1 MLWMLSLHIIFL
13 TIWVAGAYF
22 VPVILAGAGRH
33 ENNFSDPPQ
42 GIDSMAR
49 FVYTHVATPAALISI
64 TAGSVVFLINQSADF
79 WLLAKLTLVAIMAA
93 AHASLGLL
101 IIRVERKQY
110 AMVRAWSYVFIALL
124 SVLIVAIL
132 WIVLAKPAVPEGV
145 PWTL

>member
-1 MLWMLSLHIIFL
+1 MLWVLSLHIIFL
-13 TIWVAGAYF
+13 SIWVAGAYF

-33 ENNFSDPPQ
+33 ENNFSEPPE

-64 TAGSVVFLINQSADF
+64 TAGSAVFLINQSANF
-79 WLLAKLTLVAIMAA
+79 WLLVKLTFVAILAA

-110 AMVRAWSYVFIALL
+110 AQVRAWSYAFIALL
-124 SVLIVAIL
+124 STLIIIIL
-132 WIVLAKPAVPEGV
+132 WIVLAKPAVPEV
-145 PWTL
+145 IPWTF